1 MKNTVRFAH
10 ILFNFISLYLLV
22 LTFVMKLKD
31 ANYKSHWTILV
42 LFDQWK
48 KMSDLNMSHE
58 EMSDFVSFPLLG
70 FTLVIK
76 LRNFDFQS
84 YWKTLNIFLVNK
96 KRWQIGIYHFKQWL
110 IWFRLRCL
118 RRILAISWEIRIL
131 NFI

>member
-1 MKNTVRFAH
+1 MYFFVSDKKCCQICTYPV
-10 ILFNFISLYLLV
+10 YLLV
-22 LTFVMKLKD
+22 LTSAMKLKD

-58 EMSDFVSFPLLG
+58 DMSDFVLFPLLG

-84 YWKTLNIFLVNK
+84 YWKILNIFLVNK
-96 KRWQIGIYHFKQWL
+96 KPMAGL
-110 IWFRLRCL
+110 N
-118 RRILAISWEIRIL
+118 ISFQTVADL
-131 NFI
+131 V